1 MPMHLSQFIVALRKA
16 ISGVGDDAVLTRAAA
31 IAFYSALSFAPLIV
45 LLLWLLAALRPE
57 WQGQLTAG
65 LAKMLGDKAAGAVGL
80 VVKNATSKPTA
91 GNIAGIAG
99 LLITLFSASA
109 VFAQLQRA
117 LNVIWDVRA
126 TPGKAVTAWLW
137 ARARAIGLLVGVT
150 FLLIVSF
157 VVSALIRIFVPVDSL
172 AWIAAERVISLLVFI
187 GAFGAMYRVLPD
199 AHIAWTD
206 AWRGA
211 LLTTV
216 LFIAGKYAI
225 DLYIRHASVG
235 GAYGPAGALVVLL
248 TWVYYA
254 STIVLV
260 GAELTH
266 GLSLARGE
274 PVKPD
279 PHAERRRPGK
289 AD

>member
-1 MPMHLSQFIVALRKA
+1 MHLSQFIVALRKA

-266 GLSLARGE
+266 GLSLARDE